1 MHFISA
7 DQLHI
12 TLQVIVAMPQSGDS
26 LEYLRPASIS
36 TSSPA
41 SRLGGHWKTPH
52 YREVEQA
59 LSLEASPLHT
69 RPYH

>member
-12 TLQVIVAMPQSGDS
+12 TLQVLVAMTESGDS

-36 TSSPA
+36 TGNPTV
-41 SRLGGHWKTPH
+41 RLDGHWKTPH
-52 YREVEQA
+52 YRRVEQA
-59 LSLEASPLHT
+59 LSLEISPLYS
-69 RPYH
+69 PYH